1 MQLFYLDRM
10 LLALVCLFGSWAAVG
25 TAHGVAAKIGSAV
38 GIGIVF
44 AALNALLARM
54 RTTDAHPML
63 QQAARRIAQ
72 IFDVKVIVMGHSHR
86 VVDEPI
92 GGGAR
97 YLNLGSW
104 TNAREGF
111 PHVVVEDGV
120 AQLRYWKGPSAQPAQ
135 IREEAPALPVAV
147 PATA

>member
-1 MQLFYLDRM
+1 
-10 LLALVCLFGSWAAVG
+10 
-25 TAHGVAAKIGSAV
+25 
-38 GIGIVF
+38 
-44 AALNALLARM
+44 M
-54 RTTDAHPML
+54 RTTDSHPML

-72 IFDVKVIVMGHSHR
+72 ILDVKVIVMGHSHR
-86 VVDEPI
+86 VVDEAI

-120 AQLRYWKGPSAQPAQ
+120 AQLRYWRGPSAQPAPLADE
-135 IREEAPALPVAV
+135 RSAVPVGI

>member
-1 MQLFYLDRM
+1 M
-10 LLALVCLFGSWAAVG
+10 L
-25 TAHGVAAKIGSAV
+25 
-38 GIGIVF
+38 
-44 AALNALLARM
+44 R
-54 RTTDAHPML
+54 
-63 QQAARRIAQ
+63 QAARRIAQ

-86 VVDEPI
+86 VVDEAI

-120 AQLRYWKGPSAQPAQ
+120 AQLRYWRGPSAPAAPLG
-135 IREEAPALPVAV
+135 EDAPALPVGV